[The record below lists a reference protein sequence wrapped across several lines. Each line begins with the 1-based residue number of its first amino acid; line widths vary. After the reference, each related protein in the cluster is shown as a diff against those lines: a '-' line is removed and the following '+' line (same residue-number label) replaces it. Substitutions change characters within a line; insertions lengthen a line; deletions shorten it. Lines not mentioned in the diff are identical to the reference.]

1 MRKFVVFIFPLT
13 VAGVGIYLLATRGT
27 SLHQKV
33 SDANIPSDGGYSNAT
48 QVALT
53 AQKIPAATAS
63 NFITIA
69 SDVESDYVQRY
80 MERVNADHDFDWKQP
95 INFFGKVVDEN
106 GQPVAD
112 AVVKFIWNDISTN
125 GSSESQ
131 TVSESSGLFS
141 LRDKR
146 GKCLDVYVSKDEYYG
161 FSTSHQFFEYA
172 RPYNGRIIPDP
183 AKPYVFQLRKK
194 GSTEPLIRIN
204 KSSLISKDGT
214 PTEVDLKTE
223 NKALAGANVIKIE
236 CWTKDGEKNQLHNNY
251 LYDWKC
257 RVSVPAGGLIQ
268 STNEFPFEAPL
279 AGYQSADEINMPA
292 SLGSAWNNQVIR
304 NYFVKFNDGHYAYI
318 EIAMVAAGD
327 HFFQL
332 TSLLNPSGSRNLE
345 YDSAKRIDPTY

>member
-1 MRKFVVFIFPLT
+1 MGCAKAIIFVLT
-13 VAGVGIYLLATRGT
+13 NV
-27 SLHQKV
+27 
-33 SDANIPSDGGYSNAT
+33 NI
-48 QVALT
+48 Q
-53 AQKIPAATAS
+53 
-63 NFITIA
+63 
-69 SDVESDYVQRY
+69 
-80 MERVNADHDFDWKQP
+80 
-95 INFFGKVVDEN
+95 
-106 GQPVAD
+106 
-112 AVVKFIWNDISTN
+112 
-125 GSSESQ
+125 
-131 TVSESSGLFS
+131 
-141 LRDKR
+141 
-146 GKCLDVYVSKDEYYG
+146 
-161 FSTSHQFFEYA
+161 
-172 RPYNGRIIPDP
+172 DP

>member
-69 SDVESDYVQRY
+69 SDVDSDYVQRY

-146 GKCLDVYVSKDEYYG
+146 GKCLDVYVSKDEYYR
-161 FSTSHQFFEYA
+161 A
-172 RPYNGRIIPDP
+172 LRI
-183 AKPYVFQLRKK
+183 Q
-194 GSTEPLIRIN
+194 RI
-204 KSSLISKDGT
+204 
-214 PTEVDLKTE
+214 
-223 NKALAGANVIKIE
+223 
-236 CWTKDGEKNQLHNNY
+236 
-251 LYDWKC
+251 
-257 RVSVPAGGLIQ
+257 GG
-268 STNEFPFEAPL
+268 
-279 AGYQSADEINMPA
+279 MC
-292 SLGSAWNNQVIR
+292 
-304 NYFVKFNDGHYAYI
+304 
-318 EIAMVAAGD
+318 
-327 HFFQL
+327 
-332 TSLLNPSGSRNLE
+332 
-345 YDSAKRIDPTY
+345 